1 MAQTKIAII
10 PSRRWKNSR
19 TGQTASIRGA
29 VPYLSLNDQRD
40 WNVETSGYTVRITE
54 PNGTVTVG
62 AGRPPF
68 STHEEASSYV
78 AQYVNTFN
86 AVIETS
92 QY

>member
-29 VPYLSLNDQRD
+29 VPYLSLNEQRD
-40 WNVETSGYTVRITE
+40 WNVETSGFTVRITE
-54 PNGTVTVG
+54 TIGNVTV
-62 AGRPPF
+62 ASGRPPF
-68 STHEEASSYV
+68 PTLEAASEYV

>member
-1 MAQTKIAII
+1 MSQTKIAII

-29 VPYLSLNDQRD
+29 VPYLSLNELRD
-40 WNVETSGYTVRITE
+40 WNVETSGFTVRITE
-54 PNGTVTVG
+54 TNGNVTVG

-68 STHEEASSYV
+68 PTLEAASEYV
-78 AQYVNTFN
+78 AQFVNTFN